1 MGGNSPEVNMS
12 ETERQY
18 AANYRKPPVHTRF
31 KKGQSGNPRGRPA
44 KNLPAL
50 LAAALN
56 EKVTVTENGKR
67 RQVTKR
73 GAVIAQ
79 LVNKSASAELRA
91 TKMLIDMLRDIE
103 KRADP
108 APAEK
113 NPFSPTD
120 KEVVQQ
126 LVTRLRRNMCAG
138 SSWAAQ
144 RGGVENTGQTAE
156 TTTTLP
162 TSWTFDW
169 QVTELLSSVMPGFNQ
184 VNPGH
189 DEPE

>member
-1 MGGNSPEVNMS
+1 MS
-12 ETERQY
+12 ESQREP
-18 AANYRKPPVHTRF
+18 AANYRKPPEHTRF

-73 GAVIAQ
+73 EAVIAQ

-91 TKMLIDMLRDIE
+91 TKTLIDMLRDIE

-113 NPFSPTD
+113 NPFGPTD

-126 LVTRLRRNMCAG
+126 LIARLRRDMCDG
-138 SSWAAQ
+138 CPWAAQ
-144 RGGVENTGQTAE
+144 RGALDSRTLAE
-156 TTTTLP
+156 TPRT
-162 TSWTFDW
+162 
-169 QVTELLSSVMPGFNQ
+169 
-184 VNPGH
+184 
-189 DEPE
+189 

>member
-1 MGGNSPEVNMS
+1 MS

-18 AANYRKPPVHTRF
+18 AANYRKPPVHARF

-73 GAVIAQ
+73 EAVIAQ

-103 KRADP
+103 KRGRPGAGR
-108 APAEK
+108 EK
-113 NPFSPTD
+113 P
-120 KEVVQQ
+120 VQPD
-126 LVTRLRRNMCAG
+126 R
-138 SSWAAQ
+138 Q
-144 RGGVENTGQTAE
+144 RGGATAGHE
-156 TTTTLP
+156 AAP
-162 TSWTFDW
+162 
-169 QVTELLSSVMPGFNQ
+169 QHVRRLSLGRATR
-184 VNPGH
+184 
-189 DEPE
+189 

>member
-1 MGGNSPEVNMS
+1 MIYGGNFPEVKMS
-12 ETERQY
+12 ESEREY

-56 EKVTVTENGKR
+56 EKVTFTENGKR

-73 GAVIAQ
+73 EAVIAQ

-103 KRADP
+103 KRLTGSGR
-108 APAEK
+108 EK
-113 NPFSPTD
+113 L
-120 KEVVQQ
+120 VQPD
-126 LVTRLRRNMCAG
+126 R
-138 SSWAAQ
+138 Q
-144 RGGVENTGQTAE
+144 RDGPTAE
-156 TTTTLP
+156 YETAPRHVHRLSLGSATGWSRQHGANLP
-162 TSWTFDW
+162 TCD
-169 QVTELLSSVMPGFNQ
+169 
-184 VNPGH
+184 
-189 DEPE
+189 